1 MVPVLTAVTERV
13 HLAQT
18 PLVNW
23 TLVSDN
29 SGVVLIDAGFPG
41 HRDDV
46 LTSLKH
52 LGFGPRTC
60 GRFC

>member
-46 LTSLKH
+46 LTSLNTSVR
-52 LGFGPRTC
+52 PRTC